1 MGPHVESCE
10 GHDDGLDNDG
20 LDNDGLDTSVVQLIS
35 DNGILQVMRMG
46 S

>member
-1 MGPHVESCE
+1 MGTHVESCE
-10 GHDDGLDNDG
+10 GHDDG